1 METNDYPNWL
11 VSVEQAKRL
20 REIGFDKECH
30 FFWNFYEDV
39 NELCCY
45 ADISEEDDNFLFP
58 DEYNYNNKDSTGY
71 YVYLSIP
78 SYEQVLE
85 WFREKGIVGTIGFL
99 PILGK
104 NIYVYEIHAP
114 FVSCKEEFLSY
125 EKAREELVY
134 RLIEQYTEYE
144 QAKKEREAFPCDCCD
159 DCCN

>member
-39 NELCCY
+39 NRLCCY
-45 ADISEEDDNFLFP
+45 ADISEEDDDFLYP
-58 DEYNYNNKDSTGY
+58 DEYNYNNKNSTGY

-85 WFREKGIVGTIGFL
+85 WFREKGFIGAVRYL

-104 NIYVYEIHAP
+104 KIYIYEIFQIYMR
-114 FVSCKEEFLSY
+114 FVSYEEEFPTY
-125 EKAREELVY
+125 EEAREALVN
-134 RLIEQYTEYE
+134 RLIKEYTKYYIL
-144 QAKKEREAFPCDCCD
+144 KK
-159 DCCN
+159 